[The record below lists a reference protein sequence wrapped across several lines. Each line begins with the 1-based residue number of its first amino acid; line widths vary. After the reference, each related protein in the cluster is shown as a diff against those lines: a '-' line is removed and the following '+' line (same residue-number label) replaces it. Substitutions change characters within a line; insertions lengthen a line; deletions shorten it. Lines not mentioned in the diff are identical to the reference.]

1 MQSIAKNQE
10 KNMDKTT
17 EERDQ
22 LAKVQSAAVSSF
34 CERVFMLVSRV
45 SPSFLCSHL
54 SGSSPTKLS
63 IENIDNANVMK
74 RESE

>member
-34 CERVFMLVSRV
+34 CERVFMLVIASV
-45 SPSFLCSHL
+45 TFVFMFTFIWVFPN
-54 SGSSPTKLS
+54 K
-63 IENIDNANVMK
+63 VK
-74 RESE
+74 YWKYWYY